1 MSRGNLI
8 KYSEYVDVDA
18 KEHIQKLLEWTD
30 ANCTDVIADKAL
42 GLLQQGNN
50 TPLKDQLF
58 SSLSLLLDQN
68 YYFVTDDSKIASML
82 PMAK

>member
-1 MSRGNLI
+1 MWMLMLRNI
-8 KYSEYVDVDA
+8 
-18 KEHIQKLLEWTD
+18 IQKLLEWTD

-68 YYFVTDDSKIASML
+68 YYFAQVSDLDFKPFEHTL
-82 PMAK
+82 